1 MTDDLI
7 PRRVRCT
14 SDRGKRLEK
23 RFGVGG
29 KGLTMGFL
37 GISEGGLERGKLCGD
52 WKSRRKAKL
61 VGGTCGIGM

>member
-7 PRRVRCT
+7 PRRMRCT
-14 SDRGKRLEK
+14 SDWGKRLEK
-23 RFGVGG
+23 CFGVGE
-29 KGLTMGFL
+29 KGLTMGFS

-61 VGGTCGIGM
+61 VGGTWGIGM